1 MNIEKAFLTAMTPRP
16 PRKSIANVRDA
27 IIRTGSRA
35 SASPWRSWRLGASV
49 GIFLLGLLFA
59 ASPVLAADAPSV
71 AVQTVP
77 LKQQTMADSVFGYG
91 VVSPDTRSLQNISLP
106 RPGQIVGLLV
116 SAGQVVNKGAPLLE
130 FGTGTDAALSY
141 QQALLATT
149 FAQSEVARI
158 EQLVSQ
164 QLATQSQLAAAK
176 KTLADAQASLR
187 AQTKLGSGRALER
200 VIAPFDGVVVAV
212 QAAQGDRLIAGAPVL
227 QLARAGGQRVL
238 LGVEPDEVNKV
249 RSGMQVSVASVFS
262 SEYEVVGRVAQVFGM
277 INPQTQFVD
286 VLVEVPSGGL
296 LPGTRVRAEIQV
308 SQQAAWV
315 VPRSAVLRDA
325 QGAYIFQVRQGKAR
339 RIDVQT
345 GLEQEGL
352 IAVRGAFTANE
363 PVVSLGN
370 YELQD
375 GMAVRESGR

>member
-1 MNIEKAFLTAMTPRP
+1 MRREFILL
-16 PRKSIANVRDA
+16 SWLL
-27 IIRTGSRA
+27 A
-35 SASPWRSWRLGASV
+35 SSP
-49 GIFLLGLLFA
+49 I
-59 ASPVLAADAPSV
+59 LAAEAPSV
-71 AVQTVP
+71 AVQTVA
-77 LKQQTMADSVFGYG
+77 LKQQIMADNVFGYG
-91 VVSPDTRSLQNISLP
+91 VVSPDTHSLQNINLP
-106 RPGQIVGLLV
+106 RPGQIVALLV
-116 SAGQVVNKGAPLLE
+116 SAGQVVKKGAPLLE

-164 QLATQSQLAAAK
+164 QMATQSQLAVAK

-249 RSGMQVSVASVFS
+249 RAGMPVSVASVFNAKHK
-262 SEYEVVGRVAQVFGM
+262 VAGRVAQVFGM

-286 VLVEVPSGGL
+286 VLVQVPSGGL

-308 SQQAAWV
+308 SQQKSWV

-325 QGAYIFQVRQGKAR
+325 QGAYIFQVYQGRAR
-339 RIDVQT
+339 RINVQPE
-345 GLEQEGL
+345 LEQGGL
-352 IAVRGAFTANE
+352 VAVRGAFTANE

-375 GMAVRESGR
+375 GMAVRGGGR